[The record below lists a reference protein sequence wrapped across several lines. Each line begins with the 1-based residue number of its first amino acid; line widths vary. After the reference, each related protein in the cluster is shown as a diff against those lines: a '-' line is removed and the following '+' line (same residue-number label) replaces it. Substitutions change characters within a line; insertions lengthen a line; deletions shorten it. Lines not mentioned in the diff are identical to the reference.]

1 MDTPFPTLSLDMLDA
16 QPPAKEIA
24 PVATPAVAPAPV
36 ATSVPTS
43 ATESSSAV
51 SAASTEPAPSDV
63 TVQAAVQPAES
74 LRDALALAIDASAQ
88 LMENLTGR
96 ALLSLDRKSTANPNA
111 DERAQL
117 DSAAATM
124 DAHRRRWVR
133 QFPAL
138 LRVACAHPLPADR
151 AALLPVADMRICA
164 SELATLTE
172 LVLDLGS
179 QRGNPMGPQT
189 YVRAI
194 CELVA
199 RSEGNAMQRQHWQ
212 AYLLAALGTQLA
224 WVYPQIIATLRTPGS
239 RERSPLA
246 KESDFADY
254 AAFTFGLGGK
264 APPAFEPV
272 AEAAPPPMPIS
283 PEMRALAQEARRT
296 VDKMRKA
303 LEMPELEDD
312 EPQDGQPVD
321 EMARMMRDIE
331 ESERLMVLMQEC
343 GIPMP
348 EDDGASDDDKLAE
361 KVERL
366 LSDFRNRTSPTLA
379 RVPQSVRDAFERMQE
394 PLVRLAQVDGQLL
407 KQDAHPA
414 RQLLDDISKRSLSYA
429 QDDPKESPAFAAF
442 LTTINKLFDA
452 LSSVAQPSAKV
463 YAQAV
468 AKMQPVWQQMDGLLK
483 QAEERKE
490 KELAQQE
497 VRKQLASRLAFE
509 LVSRSDAGDAPVAI
523 KQFLMGP
530 WAQVL
535 ARSQLHPQLPGDESR
550 YMHTLAIL
558 LWSVS
563 VRRAGGF
570 KDKLVAEIP
579 SLMKSLKAG
588 LLSVQVPQGNI
599 DAFITDLKKLH
610 DEVINANVAPGD
622 PDDDDFPLEPLD
634 AVSSPAD
641 ISDMMMLQEESKR
654 PPAAPPSYSS
664 DLNLI

>member
-16 QPPAKEIA
+16 QASAKAVAPAVA
-24 PVATPAVAPAPV
+24 ATPATPAVPM
-36 ATSVPTS
+36 S
-43 ATESSSAV
+43 AEPV
-51 SAASTEPAPSDV
+51 SAAPTSESPAVPASTPV
-63 TVQAAVQPAES
+63 KAAARAAAQPAEM
-74 LRDALALAIDASAQ
+74 LRDALALAIDTSAQ
-88 LMENLTGR
+88 VMENLTGR
-96 ALLSLDRKSTANPNA
+96 ALLSLDRKSTANPNP

-138 LRVACAHPLPADR
+138 LRVACAHPLPPEK

-164 SELATLTE
+164 AELEALTE
-172 LVLDLGS
+172 LVLNLGS

-224 WVYPQIIATLRTPGS
+224 WVYPQVIATLRTPGS
-239 RERSPLA
+239 REGSALS
-246 KESDFADY
+246 KEADFADY

-264 APPAFEPV
+264 APPALEPV
-272 AEAAPPPMPIS
+272 AEAAPPPMPIT

-296 VDKMRKA
+296 VAKMRKA
-303 LEMPELEDD
+303 LGMPELEDD
-312 EPQDGQPVD
+312 EPQHGQPVD

-331 ESERLMVLMQEC
+331 ESERLMVQMQER

-348 EDDGASDDDKLAE
+348 EDDGMSDEARLAE

-379 RVPQSVRDAFERMQE
+379 RVPQPVREAFERMQE
-394 PLVRLAQVDGQLL
+394 PLVRLATVDGSLL
-407 KQDAHPA
+407 KQEAHPA

-429 QDDPKESPAFAAF
+429 QDDVKDSPAFAAF
-442 LTTINKLFDA
+442 LTTITKLFDA
-452 LSSVAQPSAKV
+452 LGAVAQPSSKI
-463 YAQAV
+463 YTQAV
-468 AKMQPVWQQMDGLLK
+468 AKMQPVWQQMDEMLK
-483 QAEERKE
+483 QTEERKE

-523 KQFLMGP
+523 KQFLMGS

-535 ARSQLHPQLPGDESR
+535 ARSQLHPQHPGDEPR
-550 YMHTLAIL
+550 YLRTLAIL

-563 VRRAGGF
+563 VRRAGGY

-579 SLMKSLKAG
+579 DLMKSLKAG

-599 DAFITDLKKLH
+599 DAFFTDLKKLH
-610 DEVINANVAPGD
+610 DEVINADMEAGD

-634 AVSSPAD
+634 ASSSPAD
-641 ISDMMMLQEESKR
+641 ISDMMMLQEDSKR
-654 PPAAPPSYSS
+654 PPPGPPSYSS